1 MSTAT
6 APVRL
11 MRCPACNNPIS
22 AAVTYK
28 LDFGEPRPVVDLSI
42 ETTVTVTAK
51 VSGLKIVHA
60 CRDGKPVPTQY
71 REAVAN

>member
-11 MRCPACNNPIS
+11 MRCPACNNPID

-28 LDFGEPRPVVDLSI
+28 VDFGEPRPVVEPSI

-51 VSGLKIVHA
+51 VSGLRVFHD
-60 CRDGKPVPTQY
+60 CRDGKPVSEY
-71 REAVAN
+71 LAKVAK